1 MDKKDFFIVDNLPRL
16 RQPYFICGIDGWVN
30 GGNVASGGVDYLI
43 RQFSAVKFARF
54 HTPHFHVYQIP
65 GAESLRPMFKMEEG
79 LILDVNMPRD
89 EFFYAI
95 TPQLD
100 HDLVFFTGT
109 EPNLYWDEYTDAI
122 ASLATEYK
130 AARLYTFGGILDRS
144 PYTRSPRI
152 SCTCTSGIVK
162 NELEKYNVSFSSRQ
176 GSASFNLMLLYACMK
191 NKVEGANFTVR
202 VPYYPE
208 FNVAIEYGFKSIKA
222 VLARLNGLMQLHLD
236 FTELDNGAAELDGKL
251 DFVRQQNAQFNTYIE
266 ELEKHYVEMPYEDQ
280 LDISPNE
287 AVRFAEEFL
296 KGNKDKPKGN

>member
-1 MDKKDFFIVDNLPRL
+1 
-16 RQPYFICGIDGWVN
+16 
-30 GGNVASGGVDYLI
+30 
-43 RQFSAVKFARF
+43 
-54 HTPHFHVYQIP
+54 
-65 GAESLRPMFKMEEG
+65 
-79 LILDVNMPRD
+79 
-89 EFFYAI
+89 
-95 TPQLD
+95 
-100 HDLVFFTGT
+100 
-109 EPNLYWDEYTDAI
+109 
-122 ASLATEYK
+122 
-130 AARLYTFGGILDRS
+130 
-144 PYTRSPRI
+144 
-152 SCTCTSGIVK
+152 
-162 NELEKYNVSFSSRQ
+162 
-176 GSASFNLMLLYACMK
+176 
-191 NKVEGANFTVR
+191 VR